1 MNGYEKHS
9 RDYGGPLPGWGT
21 VLLLIIIV
29 GLIVVPAALRLIGFF
44 K

>member
-9 RDYGGPLPGWGT
+9 RDYGGPPPGWGT
-21 VLLLIIIV
+21 DLLMVVVVALVAVPVVLRV
-29 GLIVVPAALRLIGFF
+29 IGFF